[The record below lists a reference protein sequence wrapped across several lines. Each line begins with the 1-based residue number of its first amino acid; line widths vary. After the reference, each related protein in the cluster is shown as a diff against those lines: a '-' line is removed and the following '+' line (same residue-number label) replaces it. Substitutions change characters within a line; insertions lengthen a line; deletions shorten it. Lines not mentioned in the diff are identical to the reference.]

1 MLNNF
6 IMLVIAYLV
15 GSVNFSIIFS
25 KIFVKEDVRTQGS
38 GNAGF
43 TNILRNYGKLLGAAV
58 FLCDILKTV
67 LVILIA
73 RFVFKDRLAE
83 YCASVGVILGHNYP
97 VFFGFKGGKG
107 VLTTISSLVML
118 DWRIGI
124 PVIPIAVAI
133 MFITGYVSLGSI
145 FIFLSFPI
153 GVALFYG
160 GPFKER
166 FIYLGIF
173 ACVLGLYR
181 HRSNII
187 RLFKGTENCFKK
199 RKQQKGND

>member
-1 MLNNF
+1 MLNNL

-25 KIFVKEDVRTQGS
+25 KLIVKEDVRTQGS

-43 TNILRNYGKLLGAAV
+43 TNVLRNYGKILGAAV
-58 FLCDILKTV
+58 FICDILKTI

-73 RFVFKDRLAE
+73 RFVFKDRIAE
-83 YCASVGVILGHNYP
+83 YCASIGVILGHNFP
-97 VFFGFKGGKG
+97 IFFGFKGGKG
-107 VLTTISSLVML
+107 VLTTISSLVLL
-118 DWRIGI
+118 DWRIGV
-124 PVIPIAVAI
+124 PVIPIALAI

-153 GVALFYG
+153 GVALFYT
-160 GPFKER
+160 GPTKER
-166 FIYLGIF
+166 FVFLGIY

-181 HRSNII
+181 HRSNIM
-187 RLFKGTENCFKK
+187 RLIKGNENCFKK
-199 RKQQKGND
+199 KKQ